1 MKVATAT
8 KDSIRHFGVVLT
20 REIHSR
26 KPALRVNAA
35 PLIGRDDVLQ
45 ALWSNSRPTVVLI
58 GEPGI
63 GKTRLLAEARAL
75 LSRGRSVYYSGCVLG
90 AGHLAA
96 DTLISLVRSLQ
107 RSGRVTAA
115 TLRALVESSEADRL
129 WHLRSAFEEGAGARG
144 FVLQVDDLHWADAE
158 TLTTLRYC
166 IDRLQDL
173 PIQWHLAGRS
183 GTPAFDEFAAGLARN
198 GLSEIIRLKG
208 LDREQLRTLIA
219 SLAPQLPLDDSSL
232 NALDE
237 RTAGNPLYL
246 ELLLG
251 DKSSHEGNVPPD
263 LRWALNERLRALSAD
278 AASVAGWLATN
289 GQSLTPSS
297 VGRLTHFSPG
307 RAMAAILELVD
318 CGIFIQ
324 SEDGYSFRHALLRD
338 ACYAVL
344 DDKARARRHSKLAE
358 IATEDWQRAAH
369 LAGAGRHQAA
379 ATQYNRLGWTSLD
392 RGAPS
397 ESQGAFTRA
406 LELGQP
412 KSNEAIEAQAGIA
425 ASLRAAGKQPE
436 AERAMA
442 AFNAASAGAPARLRV
457 MAQLN
462 YAEAAWESAHD
473 HATAVPLLDAALSI
487 ASEAA
492 PEFEPRL
499 LRLLGGVEERLG
511 NLERAR
517 ELLERGLAA
526 LKGQPQ
532 SREATRLACLYGL
545 VIGRLGETSRGI
557 QLVEDAVRAAA
568 LEHRAQDVA
577 LFCARLCYLYDLAGN
592 IEQFERWCRYGLDF
606 PGGKSNAIR
615 SLLMSNLASVMTDQG
630 RLREAL
636 GLSISAGNSVR
647 DTNRSYYG
655 RALGQQTM
663 LSAMLGDFEAAGAT
677 LKQLCGLELCPAE
690 RRANAYVAG
699 YVDELRGKFDSALTS
714 YREALKGAA
723 AQAHSE
729 AHELR
734 AQAGIAR
741 TAYALGRKDD
751 VRAAREALS
760 QSCAGS
766 SSVATALLQEVDG
779 FVSLLD
785 EDVDGARKLLLS
797 VVDQGQEAFWRAH
810 LQLIVADACKDR
822 ALFGQVIEAF
832 DTMAAQAEGDR
843 ARALA
848 RVHRFRPGRWQP
860 RKGTLSQRE
869 HAIALLVANGK
880 TNVEIGELM
889 HIVPRTVEF
898 HVGNILSKSG
908 LRSRIDIALAVAAG
922 RPLEPA
928 QSA

>member
-26 KPALRVNAA
+26 KPALRVTAA

-115 TLRALVESSEADRL
+115 SLRALVESSEADRL

-232 NALDE
+232 IALDE
-237 RTAGNPLYL
+237 RTAGNPLYV
-246 ELLLG
+246 ELLVG
-251 DKSSHEGNVPPD
+251 DRSAHEGNVPPD
-263 LRWALNERLRALSAD
+263 LRWALNERLRALSPD

-324 SEDGYSFRHALLRD
+324 TEDGYSFRHALLRD

-358 IATEDWQRAAH
+358 IATEDRQRAAH

-379 ATQYNRLGWTSLD
+379 SAEYIKLGWTCLD
-392 RGAPS
+392 RAAPS
-397 ESQGAFTRA
+397 EALGAFTRSLDLA
-406 LELGQP
+406 APNSQV
-412 KSNEAIEAQAGIA
+412 AIEARAGIA
-425 ASLRAAGKQPE
+425 ASLCALGKETEARA
-436 AERAMA
+436 AMA
-442 AFNAASAGAPARLRV
+442 AFETASTNAPARLRAV
-457 MAQLN
+457 AQLRF
-462 YAEAAWESAHD
+462 AEAAWESGHD
-473 HATAVPLLDAALSI
+473 HATTLPLLTAAL
-487 ASEAA
+487 EAA
-492 PEFEPRL
+492 PTVAPELVPRM
-499 LRLLGGVEERLG
+499 LRLLGAVEERLG

-517 ELLERGLAA
+517 EALERGIAA
-526 LKGQPQ
+526 LDGTDQ
-532 SREATRLACLYGL
+532 REFVRLNCVYGL
-545 VIGRLGETSRGI
+545 VVGRLGDAAKGGAI
-557 QLVEDAVRAAA
+557 VEEAVRSGADAR
-568 LEHRAQDVA
+568 LPQDVA
-577 LFCARLCYLYDLAGN
+577 IGCAMLCYLTDLAGD
-592 IEQFERWCRYGLDF
+592 IGQFERWSRYGLDF
-606 PGGKSNAIR
+606 PGSKSNAIR

-636 GLSISAGNSVR
+636 GMSISAGNSVH
-647 DTNRSYYG
+647 DTNRAYYG

-663 LSAMLGDFEAAGAT
+663 LSAMLGDFEAAQAT
-677 LKQLCGLELCPAE
+677 LTQLRTLDLSSAE
-690 RRANAYVAG
+690 RRATAFVSG
-699 YVDELRGKFDSALTS
+699 FVDELRGKFDPALAS
-714 YREALKGAA
+714 YRDALNGGS
-723 AQAHSE
+723 AQVHAE

-734 AQAGIAR
+734 SQAGIAR
-741 TAYALGRKDD
+741 TAYALGRRDEML
-751 VRAAREALS
+751 AAREALAVR
-760 QSCAGS
+760 CADG
-766 SSVATALLQEVDG
+766 SSVATALLREVEG
-779 FVSLLD
+779 FCALS
-785 EDVDGARKLLLS
+785 EGDVEGARALLLG
-797 VVDQGQEAFWRAH
+797 VAEQGQEAYWRAY

-832 DTMAAQAEGDR
+832 DSMEAQAAGDR

-848 RVHRFRPGRWQP
+848 RTHRFRPGRWQ
-860 RKGTLSQRE
+860 RRRGTLSQRE